1 MNPAPFCLIG
11 IVNVTPDSFSDGGKY
26 IDPRNAVA
34 HGLRLLDEGAGM
46 LDLGAESTRPF
57 AEPVPE
63 GEEIARLM
71 PVVARLREQRPDAV
85 LSVDTLKAGTARA
98 ALEGGADII
107 NDVSACVA
115 DPALLDVLAEY
126 KPGYVLM
133 HSQGSPREMQVNPRY
148 GNVVE
153 EILAFFEEH
162 LARLV
167 KAGLPEDRIV
177 LDPGIGFGKNK
188 DHTVAILKGL
198 ERFASLGRPLYVGL
212 SRKSMFREILG
223 LELEQRAEATRLDF
237 LSFYW
242 RDVLDIALVTLLLY
256 RILLLIR
263 GTRAFSALIG
273 LVVLVAVYALS
284 HFIGLYSLSWLL
296 ENLFGSLFLVIVIL
310 FHDDIRQALAAMGT
324 QYLSWKKRPAPSNMV
339 GDLVWV
345 CQYFA
350 KRRIGALI
358 VLEGKVQLGDMMKG
372 GVVLDARISRE
383 LLLTIFFPNTALH
396 DGAVII
402 RKGRI
407 AAAGCILP
415 LAQMDRQNFGTRH
428 RAALG
433 ATEVS
438 DATVIVVSEERGE
451 VSVASKGH
459 LAVMPDAEQL
469 KETLNNVIEH

>member
-1 MNPAPFCLIG
+1 M
-11 IVNVTPDSFSDGGKY
+11 
-26 IDPRNAVA
+26 
-34 HGLRLLDEGAGM
+34 
-46 LDLGAESTRPF
+46 
-57 AEPVPE
+57 
-63 GEEIARLM
+63 
-71 PVVARLREQRPDAV
+71 
-85 LSVDTLKAGTARA
+85 
-98 ALEGGADII
+98 
-107 NDVSACVA
+107 
-115 DPALLDVLAEY
+115 
-126 KPGYVLM
+126 
-133 HSQGSPREMQVNPRY
+133 
-148 GNVVE
+148 
-153 EILAFFEEH
+153 
-162 LARLV
+162 
-167 KAGLPEDRIV
+167 
-177 LDPGIGFGKNK
+177 
-188 DHTVAILKGL
+188 
-198 ERFASLGRPLYVGL
+198 
-212 SRKSMFREILG
+212 
-223 LELEQRAEATRLDF
+223 DF

-372 GVVLDARISRE
+372 GVVLD
-383 LLLTIFFPNTALH
+383 

>member
-1 MNPAPFCLIG
+1 M
-11 IVNVTPDSFSDGGKY
+11 
-26 IDPRNAVA
+26 
-34 HGLRLLDEGAGM
+34 
-46 LDLGAESTRPF
+46 
-57 AEPVPE
+57 
-63 GEEIARLM
+63 
-71 PVVARLREQRPDAV
+71 
-85 LSVDTLKAGTARA
+85 
-98 ALEGGADII
+98 
-107 NDVSACVA
+107 
-115 DPALLDVLAEY
+115 
-126 KPGYVLM
+126 
-133 HSQGSPREMQVNPRY
+133 
-148 GNVVE
+148 
-153 EILAFFEEH
+153 
-162 LARLV
+162 
-167 KAGLPEDRIV
+167 
-177 LDPGIGFGKNK
+177 
-188 DHTVAILKGL
+188 
-198 ERFASLGRPLYVGL
+198 
-212 SRKSMFREILG
+212 
-223 LELEQRAEATRLDF
+223 DF

-350 KRRIGALI
+350 KAAHRGSHRSGRQGAAWRHD
-358 VLEGKVQLGDMMKG
+358 EGRGSTGRPD
-372 GVVLDARISRE
+372 IPE